1 MLDLNDWDADL
12 KLGVEEEIERQA
24 MTGEL
29 ELLESEMIEDE
40 DEGDSGEGS
49 KKAKKKRMIVNSLVI
64 FGTDDAILR

>member
-1 MLDLNDWDADL
+1 MLDLNDWDTDL

-29 ELLESEMIEDE
+29 ELLESEMIKDE

-49 KKAKKKRMIVNSLVI
+49 KKGKKKRMIVNS
-64 FGTDDAILR
+64 